1 MRIRPTAPPRGVAAR
16 TFWALHCCQKQVDW
30 KTATRIAQSI
40 VSNEER
46 NEATASQWLVYVT
59 GLPTDDPAAR
69 MRVLR
74 TLESLGCAVLR
85 EGVYLLPESEAN
97 RQGLARL
104 TEYIFR
110 LHGSAYILS
119 VTATDVGQERAFRGL
134 FSRSDKY
141 GELIKTVE
149 ALKSGFGISEPA
161 SIARVLAKQRREFEA
176 ISALDF
182 FSSPGRELAARVL
195 KDAEDRVRSMVFPDA
210 PKPSPTARPARN
222 YFKRIWA
229 TRKPLWADR
238 LASAWLV
245 RRFIDP
251 EGTLIWLEKSQD
263 CPAAAVGFG
272 FEGAEFANSKSGI
285 TFEQLLANFGL
296 QTNAALT
303 RIGALVHY
311 LDTGGTPVA
320 EAAGVET
327 LLLGA
332 QRRSSS
338 TDELYAECEKTFDL
352 LYDAYIE
359 APARS

>member
-1 MRIRPTAPPRGVAAR
+1 VAVRRAGSSAGIAPIAAS
-16 TFWALHCCQKQVDW
+16 ALHYCTKWSDTTTV
-30 KTATRIAQSI
+30 TRDAQGI
-40 VSNEER
+40 VSKEER
-46 NEATASQWLVYVT
+46 THSAESKWLVYVAS
-59 GLPTDDPAAR
+59 LPTDDPAAR

-74 TLESLGCAVLR
+74 TLESLGCTVLR
-85 EGVYLLPESEAN
+85 EGVYLLPESEPN

-110 LHGSAYILS
+110 LHGSAYMLS
-119 VTATDVGQERAFRGL
+119 VTATDAGQAQAFRGL

-141 GELIKTVE
+141 EELIKTVE
-149 ALKSGFGISEPA
+149 ALKTGFGISEPA

-182 FSSPGRELAARVL
+182 FSSPGRDLAAKIL
-195 KDAEDRVRSMVFPDA
+195 TDTEERVRRMVFPDA
-210 PKPSPTARPARN
+210 ATPSPGTRSGRN

-238 LASAWLV
+238 LASAWLI

-251 EGTLIWLEKSQD
+251 EGTLIWLEKGQN
-263 CPAAAVGFG
+263 CPFAAIGFG

-285 TFEQLLANFGL
+285 TFEQLLVNFGL
-296 QTNAALT
+296 HNNPALS

-359 APARS
+359 APARA